1 MAAGAGQPRANFS
14 HPSTSLHTQPAGSCA
29 HAGYES
35 DAASVD
41 AAPRGICHARV
52 MDGVRHWS
60 PGSRAFLAAAKLI
73 RDILKQISK
82 DQVKTIGRSSF
93 EFLKYFPRP

>member
-1 MAAGAGQPRANFS
+1 
-14 HPSTSLHTQPAGSCA
+14 
-29 HAGYES
+29 
-35 DAASVD
+35 
-41 AAPRGICHARV
+41 

-93 EFLKYFPRP
+93 EFLKYFPRPPIMRALILSDIHANMQALAAVLAAAPEHDIVWNLGDVVG